1 MSEESNYEFAAE
13 RVVLELL
20 GRGGFDSWWYDI
32 DRETREEIKSALAK
46 TISNCFPPRELLA
59 DQPAATASCPA
70 CLGYAEALCE
80 HPWHAAKTAP
90 VGVVRVVS
98 RVRPDITIDEDETE
112 EQ

>member
-59 DQPAATASCPA
+59 DQPAATEAVRYEVVP
-70 CLGYAEALCE
+70 LAEAERRLDE
-80 HPWHAAKTAP
+80 QLARLSAATETAARGTP
-90 VGVVRVVS
+90 EPSQGS
-98 RVRPDITIDEDETE
+98 KP
-112 EQ
+112 